1 MRQAFCSFLG
11 ECRRK
16 QTFATLISIQNPRR
30 FPVAVAKNDTNSYVF
45 QVQAPPFNHPKIAN
59 CRGAVVSWIVE
70 SQLSLSSI
78 HHCKALIGP
87 TTWSLAF
94 QWLPGSLKL
103 EIINTNATEWPQGLD
118 ICRFFCSHLSPSRF
132 HGFKVSSNLLATLT
146 KNFRFRPPVM
156 LFTSLVF
163 VVKSTLRIFICQVD
177 LHYSP
182 PIFVSTKS
190 FSTWNTPFK
199 AVFHISQ
206 TGLRKRK
213 APVHM

>member
-118 ICRFFCSHLSPSRF
+118 ICRFFVRISVPVGFMDSKSPVICWR
-132 HGFKVSSNLLATLT
+132 HW
-146 KNFRFRPPVM
+146 RR
-156 LFTSLVF
+156 TSDF
-163 VVKSTLRIFICQVD
+163 VPL
-177 LHYSP
+177 
-182 PIFVSTKS
+182 
-190 FSTWNTPFK
+190 
-199 AVFHISQ
+199 
-206 TGLRKRK
+206 
-213 APVHM
+213 